1 MVKRTITITT
11 ILLILTMAVGL
22 ICVLNKTSLAA
33 DDDIA
38 SGTFGTCTWVIDSEG
53 VLTIS
58 PTDGNSGVLAA
69 NSNNSYSPWSSNNS
83 SITKVIIN
91 RGVKANANS
100 NYLFSNLLNCK

>member
-22 ICVLNKTSLAA
+22 IVMLNKSSFAA

-38 SGTFGTCTWVIDSEG
+38 SGTSGTCSWVIDSEG

-58 PTDGNSGVLAA
+58 PTDGVSGTLADFSYVNSIHDWHVSELQGE
-69 NSNNSYSPWSSNNS
+69 
-83 SITKVIIN
+83 IKKVIVIDIFMFE
-91 RGVKANANS
+91 RRE
-100 NYLFSNLLNCK
+100 